1 MEQELDKQSLKALGA
16 DTRQH
21 IIKLLSER
29 PYTAS
34 ELSKLLKKHV
44 TTIAEHLNMLEISGL
59 IEKKEDGH
67 KWIYYKLTPKGE
79 RLTKPMFN
87 SWKIMLALAAL
98 SFVGGLYDFSS
109 KSASL
114 DYKSTSTQQVAGTVA
129 ENIIQTPQ
137 PQIWP
142 LLIIL
147 AIILLIVAIVLRK
160 KTRL

>member
-1 MEQELDKQSLKALGA
+1 MEQVLDRQSMKALGA
-16 DTRQH
+16 DSRQH
-21 IIKLLSER
+21 IIKLLANR

-34 ELSKLLKKHV
+34 ELSRLLKKHV
-44 TTIAEHLNMLEISGL
+44 TTIAEHLSTLESSGL

-98 SFVGGLYDFSS
+98 SFVGGIYDFTSS
-109 KSASL
+109 VSYLQKEGLPQDMQA
-114 DYKSTSTQQVAGTVA
+114 VAGT
-129 ENIIQTPQ
+129 IQAQQ
-137 PQIWP
+137 PEIWP

-147 AIILLIVAIVLRK
+147 AAILMVVALVLRRK
-160 KTRL
+160 